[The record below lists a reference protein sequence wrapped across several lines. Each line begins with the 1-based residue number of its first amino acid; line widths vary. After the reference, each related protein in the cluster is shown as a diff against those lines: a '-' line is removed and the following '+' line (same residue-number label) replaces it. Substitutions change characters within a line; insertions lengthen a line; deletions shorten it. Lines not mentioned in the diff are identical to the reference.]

1 MRVGSA
7 IARPQAA
14 RVKGRTREY
23 AEPIRYEQRLMR
35 LRASHSIGFV
45 FITVSTLLAAAATL
59 LSGCA
64 PALPTE
70 KELGAALAPVIQ
82 QDIREYNQLM
92 DRWTPP
98 KPEIDGSS
106 FSMTR
111 SREEVTP
118 DAEVTITRTKGRT
131 TVFEAAV
138 PITMYTTIKTGLT
151 EEECLA
157 APERQLAPQQIT
169 AKYEWDTVRQKWNQV
184 KFNAPGGLLGM

>member
-1 MRVGSA
+1 MTSRAAHG
-7 IARPQAA
+7 IAFALITA
-14 RVKGRTREY
+14 L
-23 AEPIRYEQRLMR
+23 A
-35 LRASHSIGFV
+35 
-45 FITVSTLLAAAATL
+45 FIAAAATL
-59 LSGCA
+59 LGGCA

-70 KELGAALAPVIQ
+70 KELGAALEPVLQ
-82 QDIREYNQLM
+82 QDIREYNQRM

-118 DAEVTITRTKGRT
+118 GAEVTITKTEGHT

-138 PITMYTTIKTGLT
+138 PITIQTTIKTGLT

-157 APERQLAPQQIT
+157 APERQLAPQQVT
-169 AKYEWDTVRQKWNQV
+169 DKYEWDTVSKKWHQV
-184 KFNAPGGLLGM
+184 KFGAPGGLLGM